1 MRQFICFLF
10 AIIVSVELW
19 AQPIIK
25 ATQLTDMPIPMANN
39 AVVVAKVN
47 GRDYVYSFG
56 GIGTGLTYGN
66 ISQQSFR
73 YDVVADTWDALP
85 PLPDTLGKIASAASY
100 VNGKIYIIGGYHV
113 FPNGD
118 EISSN
123 RVHVFDPATNTYLP
137 DAAPVPL
144 PIDDHVQAVWR
155 DSLIYVV
162 AGWSNT
168 GHVTNVQIY
177 NPAADEWSVGTP
189 IPNTFDYRAFGASGV
204 FIGDTLYYMGGA
216 RTGLGYPAAPEL
228 RKGVIDVTNPTQ
240 ISWRYQVY
248 FNTAGYRMA
257 AGVLGHWGV
266 WLGGSS
272 ATYNYNAAAYDGSG
286 VVVPENRILLY
297 NPALDS
303 LAIYTDSLP
312 LPTMDHRGV
321 GQLNGYKFIVCGGI
335 LGNAVVSNRT
345 YLYEIDAPTAINT
358 VEGSLGIAV
367 YPVPANDMLVVEVPL
382 AATLSLMD
390 LSGRLVISERVEEP
404 NWTIELD
411 VAQLQQGCYLL
422 RIETSQGTEVRKVW
436 ISR

>member
-1 MRQFICFLF
+1 MRLSFCFLF
-10 AIIVSVELW
+10 VILASVELW
-19 AQPIIK
+19 AQPNIK
-25 ATQLTDMPIPMANN
+25 ATQLTDMPIPIANN
-39 AVVVAKVN
+39 AVVAAKVN

-56 GIGTGLTYGN
+56 GIGTGLTYGK
-66 ISQQSFR
+66 ISQLAFR
-73 YDVVADTWDALP
+73 YDVVADSWDTLP

-118 EISSN
+118 EISSS

-168 GHVTNVQIY
+168 GHVTNVHIF
-177 NPAADEWSVGTP
+177 NPTTDTWSVGAP
-189 IPNTFDYRAFGASGV
+189 IPNTYDYRAFGASGV

-216 RTGLGYPAAPEL
+216 RTGLAYPAAPEL
-228 RKGVIDVTNPTQ
+228 RKGVIDPSDPTQ
-240 ISWRYQVY
+240 ITWSYQVF

-257 AGVLGHWGV
+257 PAVLGDWAV

-286 VVVPENRILLY
+286 VVFPENRILLY

-303 LAIYTDSLP
+303 LAIYTDSMP

-345 YLYEIDAPTAINT
+345 HLYEIDAPTAIN
-358 VEGSLGIAV
+358 VIEGSLGAKV
-367 YPVPANDMLVVEVPL
+367 YPIPAKDKLVVELPL
-382 AATLSLMD
+382 AARLILTD
-390 LSGRLVISERVEEP
+390 LSGKQVLVNYTESGLV
-404 NWTIELD
+404 ELD
-411 VAQLQQGCYLL
+411 VSHIEKGYYLL
-422 RIETSQGTEVRKVW
+422 RLETAKGTEVRK
-436 ISR
+436 ILITR